1 MSAAAVRLREWVLL
15 GAVTGAV
22 LLALAWAARMPAVCA
37 TALPCSQDSRLL
49 PAVLGAI
56 VVTFLALATAVLAH
70 RSRQRVREGVRRSE
84 GLIAVGVTAVVVAG
98 VGSVTVTL
106 FSAGFALRL

>member
-1 MSAAAVRLREWVLL
+1 MSRTVVQRREWVLL

-37 TALPCSQDSRLL
+37 AALPCSQDSRLL

-56 VVTFLALATAVLAH
+56 VVTLLAVATAVLAH
-70 RSRQRVREGVRRSE
+70 GSRRRVTEGVRRSE
-84 GLIAVGVTAVVVAG
+84 GLIAIGVSVIVVVGVVCVAA
-98 VGSVTVTL
+98 TL
-106 FSAGFALRL
+106 FSAGLALRL

>member
-1 MSAAAVRLREWVLL
+1 MSRTLCQRREWVLL

-37 TALPCSQDSRLL
+37 AALPCSRDSRLL

-56 VVTFLALATAVLAH
+56 VVTLLTAATAVLAH
-70 RSRQRVREGVRRSE
+70 GSRRRVTEGVRRSE
-84 GLIAVGVTAVVVAG
+84 GIIAIGVSVIVMVGVVFVAA
-98 VGSVTVTL
+98 TL

>member
-1 MSAAAVRLREWVLL
+1 MKRREWVLL

-37 TALPCSQDSRLL
+37 AALPCSHDSRLL
-49 PAVLGAI
+49 PAMLGAI
-56 VVTFLALATAVLAH
+56 VVALLAIATAVLAH
-70 RSRQRVREGVRRSE
+70 ASRERVTEGVRRSE
-84 GLIAVGVTAVVVAG
+84 GLVALGVTVIAVVGVASVAA
-98 VGSVTVTL
+98 TL